1 MSRSNSRKKIF
12 SNEKRPD
19 SNSRINTYNNIN
31 NPMK

>member
-19 SNSRINTYNNIN
+19 SNSRININ
-31 NPMK
+31 PINHGLK